1 MTEET
6 TQQPALA
13 EPDTAAPKEESN
25 PVLAAPCTK
34 ALTFTQALAITLCLS
49 LASSIG
55 SVAIYDA
62 FFAQKIAVLDMQ
74 GFLAG
79 QKKLLAEG
87 KITGDE
93 LIKSL
98 DRVETAIDKAP
109 KNTMVILKDVV
120 LRNAAFEIVP

>member
-1 MTEET
+1 M
-6 TQQPALA
+6 
-13 EPDTAAPKEESN
+13 
-25 PVLAAPCTK
+25 
-34 ALTFTQALAITLCLS
+34 CLS
-49 LASSIG
+49 FASSFG
-55 SVAIYDA
+55 SVAVYDA

-98 DRVETAIDKAP
+98 DRVEVAINKAP

-120 LRNAAFEIVP
+120 LRNAASEIVP